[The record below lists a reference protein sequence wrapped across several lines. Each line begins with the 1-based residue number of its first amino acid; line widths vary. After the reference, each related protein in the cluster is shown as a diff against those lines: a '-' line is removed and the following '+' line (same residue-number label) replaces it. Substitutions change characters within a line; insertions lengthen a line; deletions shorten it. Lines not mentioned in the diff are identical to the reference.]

1 MIVQVKS
8 VQPQP
13 TYVHRL
19 ISDLS
24 RAIVLLIA
32 SFCAI
37 AFADPP
43 TDLPETVAKSVLT
56 DSGAWGIAPEGSISV
71 MYPMGSTPPQI
82 EDSKGAGYTT
92 VTLSGRALDVRTQLV
107 WFFPER
113 QILFRKNISRYSDD
127 TASTGSGR
135 RHPSPASLRLT
146 SFH

>member
-56 DSGAWGIAPEGSISV
+56 DSGAWGIVPGGSISV

-107 WFFPER
+107 WFF
-113 QILFRKNISRYSDD
+113 RKDKYF
-127 TASTGSGR
+127 SGKIYR
-135 RHPSPASLRLT
+135 AIATIQLAQGLDEGILRLLR
-146 SFH
+146 FG